1 MRCFFIA
8 LLFLCA
14 CGSVSD
20 KKEEKSSTK
29 STINIK
35 AVSYSVPFS
44 LSHEEL
50 EELMQEATLVDT
62 SDFKTLIKKLALD
75 SNEINQW
82 FLDASEY
89 WDGDWQQIIPLC
101 QFESKGE
108 LMYILRTYQRISAT
122 NGYDYEHWLLNPSQ
136 KSCVKI
142 GESGLYRS
150 NYHDEGGEFV
160 LNIRNESLTEISFD
174 VNQDYIRYCTQLHF
188 QSDSSYA
195 DELVDTT
202 ISQEFVGPVECKDV
216 NYVTFE

>member
-1 MRCFFIA
+1 MRWSYLFLL
-8 LLFLCA
+8 LLFA
-14 CGSVSD
+14 CGEAQEPQNHKTRDSSD
-20 KKEEKSSTK
+20 LQ
-29 STINIK
+29 IK
-35 AVSYSVPFS
+35 AKQLQLPFS

-50 EELMQEATLVDT
+50 EELMQDATLVDT
-62 SDFKTLIKKLALD
+62 ADFKTLIKKLALD

-122 NGYDYEHWLLNPSQ
+122 NGYDYEHWLLNPNQ

-160 LNIRNESLTEISFD
+160 LHIHNESLTEISFD

-202 ISQEFVGPVECKDV
+202 ISQEFIGPVECKDV
-216 NYVTFE
+216 NY